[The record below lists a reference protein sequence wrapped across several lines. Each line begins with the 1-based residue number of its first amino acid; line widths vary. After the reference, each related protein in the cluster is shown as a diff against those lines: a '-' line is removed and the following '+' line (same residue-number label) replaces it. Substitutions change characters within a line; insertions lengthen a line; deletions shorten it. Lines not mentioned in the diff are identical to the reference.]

1 MFLSHLRT
9 PPGFHTKIKR
19 YTNKC
24 TKYMIKSD
32 DFNYIFCAFI
42 RIFSVFSYDA
52 LKTVED
58 EAETRR

>member
-1 MFLSHLRT
+1 
-9 PPGFHTKIKR
+9 
-19 YTNKC
+19 
-24 TKYMIKSD
+24 MIKSD